1 MFESFQNI
9 YLKLKKL
16 INYLSYRLLLKNE
29 EPYYEEPYY
38 QELPEDEI
46 KSILF

>member
-1 MFESFQNI
+1 MFESFEI
-9 YLKLKKL
+9 FFLKFKKF
-16 INYLSYRLLLKNE
+16 INYISCKLVYNS
-29 EPYYEEPYY
+29 EEPYY

>member
-9 YLKLKKL
+9 YLKFKKL
-16 INYLSYRLLLKNE
+16 INYLSCRLLLKN
-29 EPYYEEPYY
+29 EEPYY

>member
-29 EPYYEEPYY
+29 EPYYEE
-38 QELPEDEI
+38 LPEDEI
-46 KSILF
+46 INTLF